1 MVQFLTGVNVYSS
14 PVSRLAYPVVHDLQ
28 PDLAVLLAHQHRDFI
43 IQRDKKYSTLHT
55 FIFHV
60 TYGTKMIH
68 PTDIRIALVVI
79 HHTVMES
86 SAFLVLPQ
94 VQITYYSQTQD
105 CHCEL
110 YAK

>member
-1 MVQFLTGVNVYSS
+1 MTAVKETRCQIHQRAEVY
-14 PVSRLAYPVVHDLQ
+14 DLK
-28 PDLAVLLAHQHRDFI
+28 PDLTVLLAHQHHDFI
-43 IQRDKKYSTLHT
+43 TQRDKEYSTLHT

-60 TYGTKMIH
+60 TYGTKMIY

-94 VQITYYSQTQD
+94 ISADY
-105 CHCEL
+105 L
-110 YAK
+110 L